1 MTSALLRQNIRYY
14 NVIVLKII
22 KEGIANNMKV
32 KKIKYLK
39 YLEKRKLYFIEKK
52 YQYIDKEICDKYKN
66 ANKSNFYELKINMN
80 FMIQRLTIY

>member
-1 MTSALLRQNIRYY
+1 
-14 NVIVLKII
+14 
-22 KEGIANNMKV
+22 MKV

-39 YLEKRKLYFIEKK
+39 YLEKRKLYFIEKN

-80 FMIQRLTIY
+80 FMI